1 MRLRKRTHIARRLR
15 REATEVEKQLWR
27 ALRELPSEHSFRR
40 QHPIGRHVVDFACP
54 GLKLAIEFDGGQHAL
69 QEERDAARTGNI
81 ARHGYRVIRFWN
93 GDVVNNLPG
102 VLEIIRQEL
111 EAVHSG
117 NTLSALQGGEGGA
130 RAKGAGE

>member
-1 MRLRKRTHIARRLR
+1 MRDERLPVAEVMRLAAGH
-15 REATEVEKQLWR
+15 QLN
-27 ALRELPSEHSFRR
+27 LPA
-40 QHPIGRHVVDFACP
+40 P
-54 GLKLAIEFDGGQHAL
+54 LKLAIEFDGGQHAL

-81 ARHGYRVIRFWN
+81 ARHGHRVVRFWSS
-93 GDVVNNLPG
+93 DVVDNLPG